1 VQEKANK
8 GSKVQK
14 GGAADAPALGTAT
27 RISAGDWVHEDPSK
41 DDDRAYYEQEVW
53 C

>member
-1 VQEKANK
+1 VQEKAGK
-8 GSKVQK
+8 GSKVEK
-14 GGAADAPALGTAT
+14 GGAAEAPALGTAT
-27 RISAGDWVHEDPSK
+27 VIGARDWVHEDPGK